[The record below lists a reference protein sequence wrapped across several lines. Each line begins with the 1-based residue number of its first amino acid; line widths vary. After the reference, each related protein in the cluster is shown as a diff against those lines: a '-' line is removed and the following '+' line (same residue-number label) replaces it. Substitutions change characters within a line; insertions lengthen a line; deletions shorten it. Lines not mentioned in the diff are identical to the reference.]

1 MCDTIV
7 FKSLFEFCGRV
18 TWFVADGEC
27 TIKDLSFLG
36 LDGAV
41 SVTSSIRSSTNSAY
55 VQL

>member
-1 MCDTIV
+1 MCPDRGHLFVCDTIV

-41 SVTSSIRSSTNSAY
+41 PVTILY
-55 VQL
+55 

>member
-1 MCDTIV
+1 MCDTSV

-41 SVTSSIRSSTNSAY
+41 PVTILY
-55 VQL
+55 